1 LETKPILI
9 AGGGVGG
16 MTTALALAQRQIPVV
31 LFEQA
36 ADFSDVGAGI
46 QLSPNCS
53 RVLRTLGLTK
63 ELDEQGFLP
72 QHTQFRHWHSGK
84 IISETSLGKSAEQ
97 TYGAPYYH
105 FHRSDLLNLL
115 LQAAKTQPLIQLKLN
130 SRIESIEQIDD
141 SVRVLVNGETHTGS
155 ALIGADGIHSKVRD
169 SLFGAE
175 SPTFTGN
182 VAWRALVP
190 TSSLPANLL
199 QPAATAWWGPGKHFV
214 HYYVRGG
221 TMVNCVCVVESKEWQ
236 DESWNINGHFPD
248 LAAEFAD
255 WHPTINTLLA
265 NANKKNLYKWGLF
278 DRPPM
283 VQWSIGRITLL
294 GDACHPTL
302 PFMAQG
308 AAMAIEDAAVIA
320 GCLNQTQDPTSA
332 FLRYEKLRKKRT
344 AMIQQLSRRNA
355 KVFHLKGIAAW
366 ARNRAAKRA
375 GGSTMKKLYGFDA
388 LSVFSD

>member
-1 LETKPILI
+1 METKPILI

-130 SRIESIEQIDD
+130 SRIVSIEQIDD

-155 ALIGADGIHSKVRD
+155 ALIGADGIHSKVRE

-190 TSSLPANLL
+190 TSSLPANLI
-199 QPAATAWWGPGKHFV
+199 QP
-214 HYYVRGG
+214 
-221 TMVNCVCVVESKEWQ
+221 
-236 DESWNINGHFPD
+236 
-248 LAAEFAD
+248 
-255 WHPTINTLLA
+255 
-265 NANKKNLYKWGLF
+265 
-278 DRPPM
+278 
-283 VQWSIGRITLL
+283 
-294 GDACHPTL
+294 
-302 PFMAQG
+302 
-308 AAMAIEDAAVIA
+308 
-320 GCLNQTQDPTSA
+320 
-332 FLRYEKLRKKRT
+332 RKR
-344 AMIQQLSRRNA
+344 S
-355 KVFHLKGIAAW
+355 
-366 ARNRAAKRA
+366 
-375 GGSTMKKLYGFDA
+375 
-388 LSVFSD
+388 